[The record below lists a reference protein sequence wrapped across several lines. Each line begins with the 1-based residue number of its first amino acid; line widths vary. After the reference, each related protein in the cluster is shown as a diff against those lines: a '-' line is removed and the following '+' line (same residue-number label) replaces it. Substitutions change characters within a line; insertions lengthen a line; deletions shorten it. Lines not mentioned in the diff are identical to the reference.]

1 MREHQAFI
9 LVLSFVFVSIAVF
22 AGFQLYS
29 SYELTA
35 NKGAIVN
42 TLTTL
47 AEDAHQ
53 FRARPVAMGGGG
65 GSYTRYSV
73 PFKLIRTEDGI
84 FTTERAG
91 SHLLIT
97 GISRPLNGRIIA
109 DVDENGNVAKLEFE
123 GVFR

>member
-22 AGFQLYS
+22 AGFRLYS
-29 SYELTA
+29 SYEVTA
-35 NKGAIVN
+35 NRGALIN
-42 TLTTL
+42 TLTAL
-47 AEDAHQ
+47 AEDAHTY
-53 FRARPVAMGGGG
+53 RTRPVAMGGGG
-65 GSYTRYSV
+65 GSYARYHV

-91 SHLLIT
+91 SHLIIT
-97 GISRPLNGRIIA
+97 GISRPLNGRIVA
-109 DVDENGNVAKLEFE
+109 DVDEHGAVAKFDFE

>member
-35 NKGAIVN
+35 NKGAIIN

-84 FTTERAG
+84 FTTERNG

-97 GISRPLNGRIIA
+97 GFSRPLNGRIVA